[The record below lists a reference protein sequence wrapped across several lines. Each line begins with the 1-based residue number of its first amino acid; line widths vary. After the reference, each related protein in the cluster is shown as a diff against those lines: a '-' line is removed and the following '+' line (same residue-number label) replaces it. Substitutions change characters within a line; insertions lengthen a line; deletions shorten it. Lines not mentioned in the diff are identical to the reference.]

1 LPWVNDTSRGR
12 MLSSRVGAA
21 QAALYEDDA
30 AEPAE
35 PVSLVARVKT
45 LIPTMLPRGGMVLA
59 VLFVANAVMAL
70 LRDKVL
76 AHEYG
81 AGPEL
86 DAFFTAL
93 ILPQFVLEFLV
104 VGGVVGPFLPLF
116 MGLKNEAEATARE
129 FARTILTVAI
139 LVMAVFMG
147 IVFIFAP
154 QTASFMAPG
163 YSGEQIDMYANLL
176 RVMCA
181 GQVVFAASWVLGEI
195 LVAERKF
202 LTYGLGDFMYNA
214 GIVLGAVVLSI
225 PLGIYGAAVGVLIG
239 AFGHLGIR
247 LVGIYRTSFRP
258 RPSLALR
265 TKGLGEFLRLMIPK
279 MVSQP
284 MGTLMLAYF
293 ASLASTLAPGST
305 TDFSF
310 ARNFQSVGESMVG
323 LAFATAAFPALSAA
337 VSAGD
342 KRAFKK
348 TFLTN
353 MVTIG
358 FFSTCISI
366 GLLVFGGF
374 AISFLLSGGAFDS
387 TDVSQTTMI
396 LAILAISIPFESL
409 VELFARG
416 LFATHNTLDVM
427 LAAWA
432 GFVVGIGTTW
442 ILSSPIGLAAI
453 PVGYTA
459 CRVAQL
465 AVLAIALRPR
475 MARIGG
481 SSRWT
486 RALVRDRWG
495 GSDRRKALP
504 AGQLAFMA
512 LLLITL
518 TAGTAFT
525 AAQALSHSTLV
536 GDPQITPWAR
546 VGGTRAPV
554 IISTDA
560 TPGSSVSVAPGQTA
574 PAGPTSAPTP
584 VGQFSM
590 DLYQKGDFVSETKDT
605 WCVPAAMQTSMN
617 IMSATPDTTRD
628 TQAKLWDLAVSMG
641 GQNSG
646 GADPVGWADGLA
658 SLGYGNY
665 EVGQQAR
672 MTDAIHIVA
681 KQIRV
686 TQRPAG
692 IIVWGGWHSWVVSG
706 FTATADPAL
715 TDSFTVISIAYED
728 VWYPR
733 VSKINPKSR
742 PPDST
747 VLVSQLQP
755 KSPASSYSNDYR
767 PWRQTSA
774 QAQGRNGQYVYV
786 IPTN

>member
-1 LPWVNDTSRGR
+1 

-21 QAALYEDDA
+21 QAALYEDEA
-30 AEPAE
+30 VEPAE
-35 PVSLVARVKT
+35 PISLVARARAIV
-45 LIPTMLPRGGMVLA
+45 PTMLPRGGMVLA
-59 VLFVANAVMAL
+59 VLFVVNAAMAV
-70 LRDKVL
+70 LRDRVL
-76 AHEYG
+76 GHQYG

-93 ILPQFVLEFLV
+93 TLPQFLLELLV

-116 MGLKNEAEATARE
+116 VGLKGEAEATARD

-139 LVMAVFMG
+139 LVMAVVMV
-147 IVFIFAP
+147 ILFIFAP
-154 QTASFMAPG
+154 QTAAFMAPG
-163 YSGEQIDMYANLL
+163 YHGDQIDMYAGLL

-181 GQVVFAASWVLGEI
+181 GQIMFAASWILGEI

-202 LTYGLGDFMYNA
+202 LTYGLGDLLYNA
-214 GIVLGAVVLSI
+214 GIVVGALVLAG
-225 PLGIYGAAVGVLIG
+225 PLGIYGAAVGVLLG
-239 AFGHLGIR
+239 AAAHLGIR

-258 RPSLALR
+258 WPSLALR
-265 TKGLGEFLRLMIPK
+265 TKGLGEFLKLMGPK
-279 MVSQP
+279 MLSQP

-293 ASLASTLAPGST
+293 ISLTSTLAPGST
-305 TDFSF
+305 TDFRF
-310 ARNFQSVGESMVG
+310 ALNFQSVGESMAG

-353 MVTIG
+353 MATIG
-358 FFSTCISI
+358 FFSTGIAI
-366 GLLVFGGF
+366 GLLIFGGF
-374 AISFLLSGGAFDS
+374 AIDFLLSGGAYDS
-387 TDVSQTTMI
+387 TDVAQTTMV
-396 LAILAISIPFESL
+396 LMILAISIPFESL

-416 LFATHNTLDVM
+416 LFATHNTVDVM

-432 GFVVGIGTTW
+432 GFVAGVFATW
-442 ILSSPIGLAAI
+442 MLASPIGLAAI
-453 PVGYTA
+453 PVGYTV

-465 AVLAIALRPR
+465 AVLAICLRPR

-495 GSDRRKALP
+495 GSDRRRALP

-512 LLLITL
+512 ILLVAL
-518 TAGTAFT
+518 TGGTAFT
-525 AAQALSHSTLV
+525 AAQALSHTSLI

-546 VGGTRAPV
+546 VDGTRAPV
-554 IISTDA
+554 ISTDQ
-560 TPGSSVSVAPGQTA
+560 TPQASVSLAPGQSA
-574 PAGPTSAPTP
+574 SAGPTAAPTP

-590 DLYQKGDFVSETKDT
+590 DLYQKGDFVSESKDT

-628 TQAKLWDLAVSMG
+628 TQAKLWSLAIALG

-646 GADPVGWADGLA
+646 GADPLGWAEGLT

-665 EVGQQAR
+665 EVGQNAH
-672 MTDAIHIVA
+672 MIDAIHIVA

-706 FTATADPAL
+706 FTATADPAV
-715 TDSFTVISIAYED
+715 TDKFTVISISYED

-733 VSKINPKSR
+733 VSKINPRSR
-742 PPDST
+742 TPDST

-755 KSPASSYSNDYR
+755 KSPPESYSNDYR
-767 PWRQTSA
+767 PWRQTSS
-774 QAQGRNGQYVYV
+774 QAQGRNGMYVYV
-786 IPTN
+786 IPTL

>member
-1 LPWVNDTSRGR
+1 V
-12 MLSSRVGAA
+12 AA
-21 QAALYEDDA
+21 EAALYEDDA
-30 AEPAE
+30 ADPAE
-35 PVSLVARVKT
+35 PTA
-45 LIPTMLPRGGMVLA
+45 LIPRIKALIPNMLPRGGMVLG
-59 VLFVANAVMAL
+59 VLFVANAFIAL

-116 MGLKNEAEATARE
+116 VGLKSEAEATARE
-129 FARTILTVAI
+129 FARTILTCAI
-139 LVMAVFMG
+139 LAMAVFMAV
-147 IVFIFAP
+147 VFVFAP

-163 YSGEQIDMYANLL
+163 YAGDQGQIDMYATLL
-176 RVMCA
+176 RIMCA
-181 GQVVFAASWVLGEI
+181 GQIVFAASWVLGEI

-202 LTYGLGDFMYNA
+202 LTYGLGDFLYNA
-214 GIVLGAVVLSI
+214 GIVAGAVVLSG
-225 PLGIYGAAVGVLIG
+225 PLGIYGAAVGVLVG
-239 AFGHLGIR
+239 ACGHLGIR

-258 RPSLALR
+258 RPALAFR
-265 TKGLGEFLRLMIPK
+265 TKGLGEFVKLMLPK

-305 TDFSF
+305 SDFSF

-348 TFLTN
+348 VFITN
-353 MVTIG
+353 MATIG

-366 GLLVFGGF
+366 GLLIFGGF
-374 AISFLLSGGAFDS
+374 AIQFLLSGGAFDS
-387 TDVSQTTMI
+387 TDVAQTSMI

-409 VELFARG
+409 VELVARA
-416 LFATHNTLDVM
+416 LFATHNTIDVM

-432 GFVVGIGTTW
+432 GFVVGIGATW
-442 ILSSPIGLAAI
+442 VLSGPIGLAAI

-465 AVLAIALRPR
+465 AVLGLALRPR

-481 SSRWT
+481 TSRWT

-495 GSDRRKALP
+495 GMDRRAALP
-504 AGQLAFMA
+504 AGQMAFMA
-512 LLLITL
+512 ILLVAL
-518 TAGTAFT
+518 TGGTAFT
-525 AAQALSHSTLV
+525 ASQALSHSTLV

-546 VGGTRAPV
+546 VDGTRAPV
-554 IISTDA
+554 VIGGDPTPAAGVSVVPGQTDN
-560 TPGSSVSVAPGQTA
+560 PGSSA
-574 PAGPTSAPTP
+574 APTP
-584 VGQFSM
+584 AGQFSM
-590 DLYQKGDFVSETKDT
+590 DLYQKGDFVSESKDT

-617 IMSATPDTTRD
+617 IMSAVPDTTRD
-628 TQAKLWDLAVSMG
+628 TQAKLFALAVSIG
-641 GQNSG
+641 GLQSG
-646 GADPVGWADGLA
+646 GADPVGWADGLS

-665 EVGQQAR
+665 EVGMQAR

-681 KQIRV
+681 KQIRA

-706 FTATADPAL
+706 FTATADPAV
-715 TDSFTVISIAYED
+715 TDKFTVISISYED

-733 VSKINPKSR
+733 VSTINPRSR
-742 PPDST
+742 APDST

-755 KSPASSYSNDYR
+755 KSPPSSKGNDYR
-767 PWRQTSA
+767 PWDQGASVA
-774 QAQGRNGQYVYV
+774 HGRNGQYVYV
-786 IPTN
+786 IPTL

>member
-1 LPWVNDTSRGR
+1 

-35 PVSLVARVKT
+35 PVSLVARFKA
-45 LIPTMLPRGGMVLA
+45 LMPSMLPRSSMLLGTI
-59 VLFVANAVMAL
+59 FVANAAMGI
-70 LRDKVL
+70 LRDKAL
-76 AHEYG
+76 AHTFG

-86 DAFFTAL
+86 DAFTAAQR
-93 ILPQFVLEFLV
+93 IPQFALEFLV
-104 VGGVVGPFLPLF
+104 VGGIVGPFLPLF
-116 MGLKNEAEATARE
+116 VSLKGDAEATARE
-129 FARTILTVAI
+129 FARTILTLAI
-139 LVMAVFMG
+139 LVTGAAMAVV
-147 IVFIFAP
+147 IVFAP
-154 QTASFMAPG
+154 QIASFMVPG
-163 YSGEQIDMYANLL
+163 FVGDQRDMYVGLL
-176 RVMCA
+176 RIMCL
-181 GQVVFAASWVLGEI
+181 GQLAFAASWVLGEI

-202 LTYGLGDFMYNA
+202 LTYGLGDFLYNV
-214 GIVLGAVVLSI
+214 GIVVGAFVLSV
-225 PLGIYGAAVGVLIG
+225 PFGIYGAALGAVLG
-239 AFGHLGIR
+239 AIAHLGIR
-247 LVGIYRTSFRP
+247 LVGISQTTFRP
-258 RPSLALR
+258 RASLALR
-265 TKGLGEFLRLMIPK
+265 TKGIGEFLRLMVPK
-279 MVSQP
+279 MFSQP
-284 MGTLMLAYF
+284 VTTVMLLYF
-293 ASLASTLAPGST
+293 TALTSTLAPGST
-305 TDFSF
+305 TDFTF
-310 ARNFQSVGESMVG
+310 ALNFQSVGESMVG
-323 LAFATAAFPALSAA
+323 LAFATVAFPALSAA
-337 VSAGD
+337 VAAGD
-342 KRAFKK
+342 KRAFKRVF
-348 TFLTN
+348 TTN
-353 MVTIG
+353 LLTIG
-358 FFSTCISI
+358 LLSTCIGL
-366 GLLVFGGF
+366 GLLILGGF
-374 AISFLLSGGAFDS
+374 IISFLLTDSFLLSGGGFDS

-432 GFVVGIGTTW
+432 GFVVGIATTW

-453 PVGYTA
+453 PVGYTT

-495 GSDRRKALP
+495 GSDRRKPLP

-512 LLLITL
+512 ILLITL

-525 AAQALSHSTLV
+525 AAQALSHSNLL
-536 GDPQITPWAR
+536 GEPQITPWAR
-546 VGGTRAPV
+546 VGGTRAPI
-554 IISTDA
+554 IISTDP
-560 TPGSSVSVAPGQTA
+560 TPQSSVSLAPGQ
-574 PAGPTSAPTP
+574 SAPTGP
-584 VGQFSM
+584 TAAPTPIGQFSM
-590 DLYQKGDFVSETKDT
+590 DLYQKGDFVSESKDT

-646 GADPVGWADGLA
+646 GADPLGWADGLA

-692 IIVWGGWHSWVVSG
+692 IFVWGGWHSWVVSG

-715 TDSFTVISIAYED
+715 TDNFTVISIAYED

-755 KSPASSYSNDYR
+755 KSPPSSYSNDYR

-774 QAQGRNGQYVYV
+774 QAQGRNGLYVYV

>member
-1 LPWVNDTSRGR
+1 

-21 QAALYEDDA
+21 QAALYEDEA
-30 AEPAE
+30 VEPAE
-35 PVSLVARVKT
+35 PISLVARARAIV
-45 LIPTMLPRGGMVLA
+45 PTMLPRGGMVLA
-59 VLFVANAVMAL
+59 VLFVVNAAMAV
-70 LRDKVL
+70 LRDRVL
-76 AHEYG
+76 GHQYG

-93 ILPQFVLEFLV
+93 TLPQFLLELLV

-116 MGLKNEAEATARE
+116 VGLKGEAEATARD

-139 LVMAVFMG
+139 LVMAVVMV
-147 IVFIFAP
+147 ILFIFAP
-154 QTASFMAPG
+154 QTAAFMAPG
-163 YSGEQIDMYANLL
+163 YHGDQIDMYAGLL

-181 GQVVFAASWVLGEI
+181 GQIMFAASWILGEI

-202 LTYGLGDFMYNA
+202 LTYGLGDLLYNA
-214 GIVLGAVVLSI
+214 GIVVGALVLAG
-225 PLGIYGAAVGVLIG
+225 PLGIYGAAVGVLLG
-239 AFGHLGIR
+239 AAAHLGIR

-258 RPSLALR
+258 WPSLALR
-265 TKGLGEFLRLMIPK
+265 TKGLGEFLKLMGPK
-279 MVSQP
+279 MLSQP

-293 ASLASTLAPGST
+293 ISLTSTLAPGST
-305 TDFSF
+305 TDFRF
-310 ARNFQSVGESMVG
+310 ALNFQSVGESMVG

-353 MVTIG
+353 MATIG
-358 FFSTCISI
+358 FFSTGIAI
-366 GLLVFGGF
+366 GLLIFGGF
-374 AISFLLSGGAFDS
+374 AIDFLLSGGAYDS
-387 TDVSQTTMI
+387 TDVAQTTMV
-396 LAILAISIPFESL
+396 LMILAISIPFESL

-416 LFATHNTLDVM
+416 LFATHNTVDVM

-432 GFVVGIGTTW
+432 GFVAGVFATW
-442 ILSSPIGLAAI
+442 MLASPIGLAAI
-453 PVGYTA
+453 PVGYTV

-465 AVLAIALRPR
+465 AVLAICLRPR

-495 GSDRRKALP
+495 GSDRRRALP

-512 LLLITL
+512 ILLVAL
-518 TAGTAFT
+518 TGGTAFT
-525 AAQALSHSTLV
+525 AAQALSHTSLI

-546 VGGTRAPV
+546 VDGTRAPV
-554 IISTDA
+554 ISTDQ
-560 TPGSSVSVAPGQTA
+560 TPQASVSLAPGQSA
-574 PAGPTSAPTP
+574 SAGPTAAPTP

-590 DLYQKGDFVSETKDT
+590 DLYQKGDFVSESKDT

-628 TQAKLWDLAVSMG
+628 TQAKLWSLAIALG

-646 GADPVGWADGLA
+646 GADPLGWAEGLT

-665 EVGQQAR
+665 EVGQNAH
-672 MTDAIHIVA
+672 MIDAIHIVA

-706 FTATADPAL
+706 FTATADPAV
-715 TDSFTVISIAYED
+715 TDKFTVISISYED

-733 VSKINPKSR
+733 VSKINPRSR
-742 PPDST
+742 TPDST

-755 KSPASSYSNDYR
+755 KSPPESYSNDYR
-767 PWRQTSA
+767 PWRQTSS
-774 QAQGRNGQYVYV
+774 QAQGRNGMYVYV
-786 IPTN
+786 IPTL

>member
-1 LPWVNDTSRGR
+1 MLKGR
-12 MLSSRVGAA
+12 VTAA
-21 QAALYEDDA
+21 EAALYEDDGE
-30 AEPAE
+30 EPAE
-35 PVSLVARVKT
+35 PVALVARIKAIV
-45 LIPTMLPRGGMVLA
+45 PNMLPRGGVVLA
-59 VLFVANAVMAL
+59 VLFVGNAVMAL

-116 MGLKNEAEATARE
+116 VGLKNEAEATARE
-129 FARTILTVAI
+129 FARTILTCAI
-139 LVMAVFMG
+139 LVMAVFMA
-147 IVFIFAP
+147 IVFVFAP

-163 YSGEQIDMYANLL
+163 YAGDQAQIDMYATLL
-176 RVMCA
+176 RLMCA
-181 GQVVFAASWVLGEI
+181 GQIMFAASWVLGEI
-195 LVAERKF
+195 LVAERRF
-202 LTYGLGDFMYNA
+202 LTYGLGDLLYNA
-214 GIVLGAVVLSI
+214 GIVGGAVVLSG
-225 PLGIYGAAVGVLIG
+225 PFGIYGAGIGVLAG
-239 AFGHLGIR
+239 AAGHLGIR

-258 RPSLALR
+258 RPSFAFR
-265 TKGLGEFLRLMIPK
+265 TKGLGEFVKLMGPK
-279 MVSQP
+279 MISQP

-348 TFLTN
+348 TFITN
-353 MVTIG
+353 LATIG
-358 FFSTCISI
+358 VFSTGVAI
-366 GLLVFGGF
+366 GMLIFGGF
-374 AISFLLSGGAFDS
+374 AIRFFLSGGAFDE
-387 TDVSQTTMI
+387 TDVAQTTMI

-409 VELFARG
+409 VELFARA
-416 LFATHNTLDVM
+416 LFATHNTVDVM

-442 ILSSPIGLAAI
+442 LLSSPIGLAAI

-459 CRVAQL
+459 CRVVQL
-465 AVLAIALRPR
+465 AVLGIALRPR

-481 SSRWT
+481 TSRWT

-495 GSDRRKALP
+495 GVDRRAALP
-504 AGQLAFMA
+504 AGQVAFMA
-512 LLLITL
+512 ILLIAL
-518 TAGTAFT
+518 TGGTAFT
-525 AAQALSHSTLV
+525 ASQALSNSSLV

-546 VGGTRAPV
+546 VEPTRAPV
-554 IISTDA
+554 VIGDP
-560 TPGSSVSVAPGQTA
+560 TPGPSGSAAADQSGKPASSA
-574 PAGPTSAPTP
+574 APTP
-584 VGQFSM
+584 IGQFSM
-590 DLYQKGDFVSETKDT
+590 DLYQQGDFVSEFKDT
-605 WCVPAAMQTSMN
+605 WCVPAAMQISMN
-617 IMSATPDTTRD
+617 IMSATPDVTRD
-628 TQAKLWDLAVSMG
+628 TQAKLYALAVSLAG
-641 GQNSG
+641 GSAG
-646 GADPVGWADGLA
+646 GADPQGWADGLS

-665 EVGQQAR
+665 EVGGQTK

-681 KQIRV
+681 RQIRA

-692 IIVWGGWHSWVVSG
+692 IVVWDGWHAWVVSG
-706 FTATADPAL
+706 FTYTADPAV
-715 TDSFTVISIAYED
+715 TDKFSVISIIYTD

-733 VSKINPKSR
+733 VSTRWPRSR

-747 VLVSQLQP
+747 VLVTAL
-755 KSPASSYSNDYR
+755 SPDYK
-767 PWRQTSA
+767 PWRQSVS
-774 QAQGRNGQYVYV
+774 QAHGRNGQYVYV

>member
-1 LPWVNDTSRGR
+1 

-21 QAALYEDDA
+21 QAALYEDEA
-30 AEPAE
+30 VEPAE
-35 PVSLVARVKT
+35 PISLVARARAIV
-45 LIPTMLPRGGMVLA
+45 PTMLPRGGMVLA
-59 VLFVANAVMAL
+59 VLFVVNAAMAV
-70 LRDKVL
+70 LRDRVL
-76 AHEYG
+76 GHQYG

-93 ILPQFVLEFLV
+93 TLPQFLLELLV

-116 MGLKNEAEATARE
+116 VGLKGEAEATARD

-139 LVMAVFMG
+139 LVMAVVMV
-147 IVFIFAP
+147 ILFIFAP
-154 QTASFMAPG
+154 QTAAFMAPG
-163 YSGEQIDMYANLL
+163 YHGDQIDMYAGLL

-181 GQVVFAASWVLGEI
+181 GQIMFAASWILGEI

-202 LTYGLGDFMYNA
+202 LTYGLGDLLYNA
-214 GIVLGAVVLSI
+214 GIVVGALVLAG
-225 PLGIYGAAVGVLIG
+225 PLGIYGAAVGVLLG
-239 AFGHLGIR
+239 AAAHLGIR

-258 RPSLALR
+258 WPSLALR
-265 TKGLGEFLRLMIPK
+265 TKGLGEFLKLMGPK
-279 MVSQP
+279 MLSQP

-293 ASLASTLAPGST
+293 ISLTSTLAPGST
-305 TDFSF
+305 TDFRF
-310 ARNFQSVGESMVG
+310 ALNFQSVGESMVG

-353 MVTIG
+353 MATIG
-358 FFSTCISI
+358 FFSTGIAI
-366 GLLVFGGF
+366 GLLIFGGF
-374 AISFLLSGGAFDS
+374 AIDFLLSGGAYDS
-387 TDVSQTTMI
+387 TDVAQTTMV
-396 LAILAISIPFESL
+396 LMILAISIPFESL

-416 LFATHNTLDVM
+416 LFATHNTVDVM

-432 GFVVGIGTTW
+432 GFVAGVFATW
-442 ILSSPIGLAAI
+442 MLASPIGLAAI
-453 PVGYTA
+453 PVGYTV

-465 AVLAIALRPR
+465 AVLAICLRPR

-495 GSDRRKALP
+495 GSDRRRALP

-512 LLLITL
+512 ILLVAL
-518 TAGTAFT
+518 TGGTAFT
-525 AAQALSHSTLV
+525 AAQALSHTSLI

-546 VGGTRAPV
+546 VDGTRAPV
-554 IISTDA
+554 ISTDQ
-560 TPGSSVSVAPGQTA
+560 TPQASVSLAPGQSA
-574 PAGPTSAPTP
+574 SAGPTAAPTP

-590 DLYQKGDFVSETKDT
+590 DLYQKGDFVSESKDT

-628 TQAKLWDLAVSMG
+628 TQAKLWSLAIALG

-646 GADPVGWADGLA
+646 GADPLGWAEGLT

-665 EVGQQAR
+665 EVGQNAH
-672 MTDAIHIVA
+672 MIDAIHIVA

-706 FTATADPAL
+706 FTATADPAV
-715 TDSFTVISIAYED
+715 TDKFTVISISYED

-733 VSKINPKSR
+733 VSKINPRSR
-742 PPDST
+742 TPDST

-755 KSPASSYSNDYR
+755 KSPPESYANDYR
-767 PWRQTSA
+767 PWRQTSS
-774 QAQGRNGQYVYV
+774 QAQGRNGMYVYV
-786 IPTN
+786 IPTL